1 VKTRSVTLHGE
12 KRPGPGCCEQEEYK
26 KKTAMKEE
34 TLRRPFV
41 AASQRREKNALL
53 LNKEADFC
61 STEQPKFTRRGC
73 AHRFVV
79 AIAYLLLGQ
88 LHDTH
93 KNPDEVRWFFKLNLF
108 A

>member
-1 VKTRSVTLHGE
+1 
-12 KRPGPGCCEQEEYK
+12 
-26 KKTAMKEE
+26 MKEE

-93 KNPDEVRWFFKLNLF
+93 KNPDEVRSVFQAKFICVRN
-108 A
+108 AE